1 MYWMIVFFKNGILL
15 PNNIDIE
22 RVVTYIHIL
31 GIHPKNAGN
40 MRQHSY
46 PNWVQDA
53 FGYSGIID
61 NLRKKHN
68 ISVSVTTYQHANT
81 NSLSFRLYVNASG
94 FVVITNSRGTVYT
107 SSSAL
112 PPEHFPY
119 TLYVKLQP
127 HGDSKVNNRGI
138 TISKVDSASSSFSLK
153 TEDITELHDY
163 VITPTDNYYDYDI
176 RRAIEIVESLIL
188 TDINLND
195 INISISYDLSSNVM
209 GYADSIN
216 KQIILN
222 DNNKNMINI
231 YLNNDNKTVNTVVLV
246 HEYLH
251 ILGIGSKRKETFL
264 IDSERFM
271 YTGSFGVVAYNEVL
285 SINGYDIS
293 KLEDYL
299 PIEDDFGVG
308 TMLQHMDEGNNDTS
322 KQIITHTNS
331 LGEPVIY
338 PTIAHEI
345 TTSIIN
351 TKNYTTNITL
361 GFLIDLDYEVD
372 FSSPHIVNGF
382 GLLTTSL

>member
-1 MYWMIVFFKNGILL
+1 MEPITITYVDTITQYKTISSNDDTIDGNTSGHIKFISMNNSNINNQHYDDALYRQYTNVINGVDQGIDVTIDSNNGPNFSWMIVFFKNGILL

-195 INISISYDLSSNVM
+195 INIGSVIATVSIIYN
-209 GYADSIN
+209 SILLY
-216 KQIILN
+216 Q
-222 DNNKNMINI
+222 M
-231 YLNNDNKTVNTVVLV
+231 
-246 HEYLH
+246 
-251 ILGIGSKRKETFL
+251 
-264 IDSERFM
+264 
-271 YTGSFGVVAYNEVL
+271 
-285 SINGYDIS
+285 SI
-293 KLEDYL
+293 
-299 PIEDDFGVG
+299 
-308 TMLQHMDEGNNDTS
+308 T
-322 KQIITHTNS
+322 IITA
-331 LGEPVIY
+331 Y
-338 PTIAHEI
+338 
-345 TTSIIN
+345 
-351 TKNYTTNITL
+351 Y
-361 GFLIDLDYEVD
+361 
-372 FSSPHIVNGF
+372 
-382 GLLTTSL
+382 